1 MQASAPLPVRP
12 VIAVIAV
19 LSAALG
25 CAAIPGPLPGREAP
39 ALRDV
44 AYRDAGAETLRL
56 DVTVPDA
63 TRFAGRRPAVLLFHP
78 GGWTGGRKELMHGAA
93 STLARAGF
101 VAVSVQYRLAPAHPF
116 PAQLEDAQAAVRWL
130 RRHADRLNVDGARVG
145 AFGYSAGAHL
155 AALLATAP
163 AAGAEVQAVAVG
175 GTPADLR
182 ALPPNGR
189 TVALLGASAE
199 EAPARYDDASPV
211 THVSTDDPPFS
222 ILHGRTDWMVD
233 IEQSRA
239 LRDALHERGV
249 PTRYRESRLGH
260 FAIFLLQD
268 GGAALAARFFDEFLG
283 DESALAATRAS
294 PAGSRRDTTAARP
307 ARAAPPA
314 ALRAAASGSPEPGS

>member
-1 MQASAPLPVRP
+1 
-12 VIAVIAV
+12 
-19 LSAALG
+19 
-25 CAAIPGPLPGREAP
+25 
-39 ALRDV
+39 
-44 AYRDAGAETLRL
+44 
-56 DVTVPDA
+56 
-63 TRFAGRRPAVLLFHP
+63 
-78 GGWTGGRKELMHGAA
+78 
-93 STLARAGF
+93 
-101 VAVSVQYRLAPAHPF
+101 
-116 PAQLEDAQAAVRWL
+116 
-130 RRHADRLNVDGARVG
+130 
-145 AFGYSAGAHL
+145 
-155 AALLATAP
+155 
-163 AAGAEVQAVAVG
+163 VQAVAVG

-199 EAPARYDDASPV
+199 EAPARYYDASPV

-239 LRDALHERGV
+239 LRDALQQRGV

-314 ALRAAASGSPEPGS
+314 ALRAAASGSAPPGS